1 MQMLLL
7 GLASMSSSLLQAV
20 TGFGFGIV
28 MMAIMPLF
36 LPYEAALNISTI
48 LSLSL
53 NLTILARCW
62 KHINWKL
69 LAFPALFC
77 IMGSSAGMWLMHES
91 PSPIYK
97 RLLGVFLVCLA
108 IWFYFFSDKVH
119 IRPLLRNA
127 AIVGVISG
135 LCGGLFSVS
144 GPPMILYF
152 VSVIPDKEEYMGTTQ
167 CYFLLNNIYLLLMR
181 SILHLIPGGI
191 LVPTL
196 WGAGGLLIGS
206 FLGGKIFRSINAKKL
221 KSAVYVVMAA
231 SGLWIA
237 FNG

>member
-7 GLASMSSSLLQAV
+7 GLASMSSSLLMVV

-28 MMAIMPLF
+28 MMAIMPLL

-91 PSPIYK
+91 PSPVYK
-97 RLLGVFLVCLA
+97 RLLGVFLERV
-108 IWFYFFSDKVH
+108 
-119 IRPLLRNA
+119 
-127 AIVGVISG
+127 
-135 LCGGLFSVS
+135 
-144 GPPMILYF
+144 
-152 VSVIPDKEEYMGTTQ
+152 
-167 CYFLLNNIYLLLMR
+167 
-181 SILHLIPGGI
+181 
-191 LVPTL
+191 
-196 WGAGGLLIGS
+196 
-206 FLGGKIFRSINAKKL
+206 
-221 KSAVYVVMAA
+221 
-231 SGLWIA
+231 
-237 FNG
+237 

>member
-36 LPYEAALNISTI
+36 LPYAAALNISTI

-108 IWFYFFSDKVH
+108 IWFYFFSGKVR
-119 IRPLLRNA
+119 IKRVETVSLSA
-127 AIVGVISG
+127 
-135 LCGGLFSVS
+135 FSVPRCS
-144 GPPMILYF
+144 
-152 VSVIPDKEEYMGTTQ
+152 D
-167 CYFLLNNIYLLLMR
+167 
-181 SILHLIPGGI
+181 
-191 LVPTL
+191 
-196 WGAGGLLIGS
+196 A
-206 FLGGKIFRSINAKKL
+206 
-221 KSAVYVVMAA
+221 MAA
-231 SGLWIA
+231 AMGRPRPKPDCSPREA
-237 FNG
+237 SAR